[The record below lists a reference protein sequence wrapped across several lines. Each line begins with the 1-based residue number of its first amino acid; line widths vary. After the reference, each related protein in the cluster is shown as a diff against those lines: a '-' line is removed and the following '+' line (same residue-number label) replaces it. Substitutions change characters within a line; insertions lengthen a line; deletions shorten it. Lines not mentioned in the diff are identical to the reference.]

1 MNKHKT
7 LSIVNQLQEAL
18 VIIEKI
24 SDELNSVDITDNSVI
39 KRLLGHINFFTL
51 THSMTND
58 SYVKKKTS
66 TNKVVSVTYRKNCFK

>member
-39 KRLLGHINFFTL
+39 KRLLGHINFSL
-51 THSMTND
+51 LLIQ
-58 SYVKKKTS
+58 
-66 TNKVVSVTYRKNCFK
+66 